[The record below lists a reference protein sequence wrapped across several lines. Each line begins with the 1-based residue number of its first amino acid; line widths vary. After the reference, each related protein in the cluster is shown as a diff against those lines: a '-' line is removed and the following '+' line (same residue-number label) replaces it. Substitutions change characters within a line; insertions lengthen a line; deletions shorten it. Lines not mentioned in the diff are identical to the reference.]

1 MRNKRKKDKVLRIF
15 VVLIILIIGI
25 YFGYNK
31 LLNNH
36 NNISSDSKVN
46 VDDNNHSTSISLIMA
61 GDNLINDK
69 LYNAAKKG
77 DGSYDFKSMYSYI
90 KDIVKNYDLAYYNQ
104 ETILGGSEIGVSS
117 YPAFNS
123 PYEVGDATIDTGFNL
138 VSLATNHTL
147 DRGEKAIINSLNYWN
162 NKSNVLTSG
171 SYLSNDDRNKVN
183 IKEVNNITYTMLN
196 YTYGTNG
203 IKVPE
208 GKEYLVNIWP
218 CTGNNPDNDTKYQEY
233 KEVVKED
240 ILRVRDKVDLLIVA
254 MHFGVEYT
262 HVPTNYQIDMA
273 EFLSSLGVDI
283 IIGTHPHVIMP
294 ITYINDTLVIYS
306 LGNFLSAQDTN
317 NDYNTTVGL
326 LSSIKITKNI
336 DKDNNS
342 SIKLISKILEKHN
355 ILYDSSNLGKDALDR
370 IRKGDKY
377 DLILLDEDMPYLSWN
392 VIMKKLKNIKGFKI
406 PVIILTKNDG
416 MNNIKEYKDVGI
428 TDYILKP
435 IDKDYLM
442 NKISKYL
449 K

>member
-69 LYNAAKKG
+69 LYNAAKKD

-171 SYLSNDDRNKVN
+171 SYLSNNDRNKVN

-233 KEVVKED
+233 KEVVKKD

-342 SIKLISKILEKHN
+342 SIKLSDLNNELIYTTNKDGYKI
-355 ILYDSSNLGKDALDR
+355 IPFSNPD
-370 IRKGDKY
+370 
-377 DLILLDEDMPYLSWN
+377 
-392 VIMKKLKNIKGFKI
+392 
-406 PVIILTKNDG
+406 
-416 MNNIKEYKDVGI
+416 IKEYLN
-428 TDYILKP
+428 DYERVYNKYANIVRS
-435 IDKDYLM
+435 IDSSININSL
-442 NKISKYL
+442 S
-449 K
+449 

>member
-15 VVLIILIIGI
+15 VILIILIIGI

-69 LYNAAKKG
+69 LYNAAKKD

-171 SYLSNDDRNKVN
+171 SYLSNNDRNKVN
-183 IKEVNNITYTMLN
+183 IKEANNITYTMLN

-342 SIKLISKILEKHN
+342 SIKLSDLNNELIYTTNKDGYKI
-355 ILYDSSNLGKDALDR
+355 IPFSNPD
-370 IRKGDKY
+370 I
-377 DLILLDEDMPYLSWN
+377 
-392 VIMKKLKNIKGFKI
+392 
-406 PVIILTKNDG
+406 
-416 MNNIKEYKDVGI
+416 
-428 TDYILKP
+428 
-435 IDKDYLM
+435 KDYLNDYERVY
-442 NKISKYL
+442 NKYANIVRSIDSSININSL
-449 K
+449 S

>member
-1 MRNKRKKDKVLRIF
+1 MRNKRKKDKVLGIF

-36 NNISSDSKVN
+36 NNISSGSKVN

-69 LYNAAKKG
+69 LYNAAKKD

-171 SYLSNDDRNKVN
+171 SYLSNNDRNKVN

-208 GKEYLVNIWP
+208 GKKYLVNIWP
-218 CTGNNPDNDTKYQEY
+218 CTGNDPDKDTKYQEY

-262 HVPTNYQIDMA
+262 HVPTKYQIDMA

-306 LGNFLSAQDTN
+306 LGNFLSAQNTN

-342 SIKLISKILEKHN
+342 SIKLSDLNNELIYTTNKDGYKI
-355 ILYDSSNLGKDALDR
+355 IPFSNPD
-370 IRKGDKY
+370 I
-377 DLILLDEDMPYLSWN
+377 
-392 VIMKKLKNIKGFKI
+392 
-406 PVIILTKNDG
+406 
-416 MNNIKEYKDVGI
+416 
-428 TDYILKP
+428 
-435 IDKDYLM
+435 KDYLNDYERVY
-442 NKISKYL
+442 NKYANIVRSIDSSININSHFF
-449 K
+449 